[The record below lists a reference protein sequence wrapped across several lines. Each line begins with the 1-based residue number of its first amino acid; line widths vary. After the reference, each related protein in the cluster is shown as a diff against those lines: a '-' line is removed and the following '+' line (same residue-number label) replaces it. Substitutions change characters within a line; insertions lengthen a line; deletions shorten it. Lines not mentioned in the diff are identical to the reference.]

1 MAKTLNF
8 TFEIFEVQDN
18 TYGVQLENGQWNGVI
33 GGSLITWLECW
44 LQLEQFSVTEIWS
57 RSKYLRF
64 DNKLQSSKSD
74 RLHASFYAS
83 WNCKFYCRSSTYYSI
98 I

>member
-33 GGSLITWLECW
+33 GGSLITWNVDCNWNSLV
-44 LQLEQFSVTEIWS
+44 LQRYEADLSISALTISYSRVKVIDFTLPFMHLGIVSV
-57 RSKYLRF
+57 
-64 DNKLQSSKSD
+64 D
-74 RLHASFYAS
+74 
-83 WNCKFYCRSSTYYSI
+83 CRSSITP
-98 I
+98 

>member
-33 GGSLITWLECW
+33 GGSLITWLEC
-44 LQLEQFSVTEIWS
+44 
-57 RSKYLRF
+57 
-64 DNKLQSSKSD
+64 
-74 RLHASFYAS
+74 
-83 WNCKFYCRSSTYYSI
+83 
-98 I
+98 